1 MITRVRLNKNS
12 ICDNNFI
19 KPKDKFRIVID
30 NDYYAGILRCS
41 LSSVSTSMEKFD
53 IYNLDDF
60 IKINVIDFVIK
71 GSKIVLSSTD
81 MVFPKIHFLKKE
93 KITPVH
99 TGNKLIS
106 SENCIEIA
114 RVDSAIEIMNAEDFI
129 INQIEKMF
137 ESDSAIKEYLHY
149 KFLAYGI

>member
-53 IYNLDDF
+53 IYNLEDV

-81 MVFPKIHFLKKE
+81 MVFPKIHFLKRKNNSCTYR
-93 KITPVH
+93 K
-99 TGNKLIS
+99 S
-106 SENCIEIA
+106 
-114 RVDSAIEIMNAEDFI
+114 
-129 INQIEKMF
+129 INF
-137 ESDSAIKEYLHY
+137 
-149 KFLAYGI
+149 F

>member
-53 IYNLDDF
+53 IYNLEDV

-71 GSKIVLSSTD
+71 GSKIVTD

-93 KITPVH
+93 KIIPVH
-99 TGNKLIS
+99 TGNQLIS

-114 RVDSAIEIMNAEDFI
+114 RVNSAIEIMNAEYFI
-129 INQIEKMF
+129 IN
-137 ESDSAIKEYLHY
+137 
-149 KFLAYGI
+149 